1 MRFGWKNETAS
12 TSVTR
17 CDTMSRELTVMRL
30 KRARLKTP
38 LSVERRGGE
47 GERERGKEG
56 LAWGV
61 LGKTRK
67 EKGEEGEV
75 EKREG
80 ARGGE
85 SGKILKRDG

>member
-1 MRFGWKNETAS
+1 M
-12 TSVTR
+12 V
-17 CDTMSRELTVMRL
+17 
-30 KRARLKTP
+30 
-38 LSVERRGGE
+38 
-47 GERERGKEG
+47 G

>member
-30 KRARLKTP
+30 KRARFEEM
-38 LSVERRGGE
+38 SVERRGWE
-47 GERERGKEG
+47 GERGRGKEG